1 MAQLYKLPVVFL
13 CQNNRY
19 GEHTA
24 FADHTDSPS
33 IAVRAAG
40 YGMRGVTVDGNDVDA
55 MYGAA
60 REAVDRARAGKGPT
74 LIEAMC
80 YRMMGHF
87 FGSDFSYMPPEHLA
101 EMQREDPLPKLRKVM
116 LDHQFTEKELDAIV
130 AAIDAEIDAAVESAL
145 AAPPPDASELKRD
158 VFEEEMA

>member
-1 MAQLYKLPVVFL
+1 MAQLYKLPIVFL

-24 FADHTDSPS
+24 YADHTDSPG
-33 IAVRAAG
+33 IAQRAEG
-40 YGMRGVTVDGNDVDA
+40 YGMKGVKVDGNDVHA

-60 REAVDRARAGKGPT
+60 EEAVARARAGEGPT

-87 FGSDFSYMPPEHLA
+87 FGADFSYMPPEHIA
-101 EMQREDPLPKLRKVM
+101 EMNREDPLPKLRQVM
-116 LDHQFTEKELDAIV
+116 LDHQFTEEELDTMVTEIN
-130 AAIDAEIDAAVESAL
+130 AEIDAAVESAL
-145 AAPPPDASELKRD
+145 AAPLPDVGELKLD